1 MTTHDHAHDRD
12 EHCHEHPGKHC
23 HSHVDVHG
31 DEACVAIGGTEE
43 LDKHGSE
50 HCAAEADPHHAAHAA
65 A

>member
-31 DEACVAIGGTEE
+31 DEACVAIGGTEVGRAR
-43 LDKHGSE
+43 LR
-50 HCAAEADPHHAAHAA
+50 ALRR
-65 A
+65 